1 MKKPTQPGL
10 LADKAESRDYR
21 KQYST
26 YKKELLEVLTAES
39 GLSDPKD
46 LAVYLAESYHPRLR
60 IKQKVGAKTKW
71 GDFLNCAVAV
81 EIDLQRTELCTR
93 KSALESLVDKSPWR
107 NLVIGSKDPYGLLD
121 KADKVGRKSNFYPIL
136 KQAYLYS
143 AKIND
148 IENYQKTIDGLINDA
163 IKKN

>member
-1 MKKPTQPGL
+1 MKKPTQPSL
-10 LADKAESRDYR
+10 LADKTEARDYR
-21 KQYST
+21 KQYSS
-26 YKKELLEVLTAES
+26 YKKELLEVLKAES

-46 LAVYLAESYHPRLR
+46 VVIYLAESYHPILR
-60 IKQKVGAKTKW
+60 IKQKVGAKTRW

-81 EIDLQRTELCTR
+81 EIDLLRNELSTR

-107 NLVIGSKDPYGLLD
+107 KLVINSKDPYGLFD
-121 KADKVGRKSNFYPIL
+121 KADKAGHKSKFYQIL

-148 IENYQKTIDGLINDA
+148 LASYQKTVDSLINDA